1 MEVTPMSDQ
10 SEKPT
15 EERVAD
21 DILRGAAEIAA
32 ELGVEPMDVYY
43 LHKTKRY
50 PISKLGKILIASRR
64 QLRRTHR
71 ALTSA

>member
-1 MEVTPMSDQ
+1 MSEQ
-10 SEKPT
+10 PEKPN

-32 ELGVEPMDVYY
+32 ELGCEPTDVYY
-43 LHKTKRY
+43 LHRMRRY

-64 QLRRTHR
+64 QLRRAHR
-71 ALTSA
+71 TLTTI